1 MIRFNK
7 VSLRRGL
14 RELFKDANFTIH
26 PGDSIGVVGNN
37 GSGKSSLF
45 SLLRKEFGTDSGD
58 LSIPQNWRIA
68 HMSQEVSATNRP
80 AIDFVMDG
88 DEKLR
93 ELETSLATAEKNND
107 NTALASLHA
116 ELDAHDGYLAPVKA
130 AQLLSGLGFAQAD
143 HTRPVADFSG
153 GWRIRLNLARTLMCP
168 SDLMLLDEPTN
179 HLDLDTV
186 GWLEQWLQRYEGT
199 MLVISHDRDFLD
211 ATTQRTLQFERNTLV
226 IYKGNYSAAEQQ
238 KAERLAQHQAM
249 FEKQQQRISEIDA
262 FVRRFRAKATK
273 AKQAQSR
280 LKELERLEKIEA
292 AHVDSPFN
300 FRLPCWPRLSDP
312 LLNLSHANLGYSADT
327 PIVSKVNISIRPGD
341 RFGIL
346 GPNGAGKSTLLKTL
360 AGILPPLNGERVC
373 GEHLRIGYFTQHQL
387 ETLDEDASPF
397 LHLQRL
403 RPDAAEQE
411 IRNFVGSFGFDNDQ
425 SLNTI
430 ENFSGGEQARLALAM
445 IAWQQPNLLILDE
458 PTNHLDLEMR
468 HALTVA
474 LQTYE
479 GAVVV
484 VSHDRHLLKNTVDQF
499 IVVNHGKALDFNGSV
514 EDYQSQL
521 STSADSDKPSS
532 REKLDDKKN
541 KRKQSAEQRKKLQ
554 PLRNEAR
561 KLEKQMS
568 SLETTLADMEQQL
581 ADSELYNSE
590 NSDKLKKLLLTQAQ
604 QQKTMNGAEEQW
616 LMLEEKLQA
625 AEEESSD

>member
-1 MIRFNK
+1 
-7 VSLRRGL
+7 
-14 RELFKDANFTIH
+14 
-26 PGDSIGVVGNN
+26 
-37 GSGKSSLF
+37 
-45 SLLRKEFGTDSGD
+45 
-58 LSIPQNWRIA
+58 
-68 HMSQEVSATNRP
+68 
-80 AIDFVMDG
+80 
-88 DEKLR
+88 
-93 ELETSLATAEKNND
+93 
-107 NTALASLHA
+107 
-116 ELDAHDGYLAPVKA
+116 
-130 AQLLSGLGFAQAD
+130 
-143 HTRPVADFSG
+143 
-153 GWRIRLNLARTLMCP
+153 
-168 SDLMLLDEPTN
+168 
-179 HLDLDTV
+179 
-186 GWLEQWLQRYEGT
+186 
-199 MLVISHDRDFLD
+199 
-211 ATTQRTLQFERNTLV
+211 
-226 IYKGNYSAAEQQ
+226 
-238 KAERLAQHQAM
+238 M

-312 LLNLSHANLGYSADT
+312 LLNLSHTNLGYGAQA

-360 AGILPPLNGERVC
+360 AGILRPLNGERVC

-499 IVVNHGKALDFNGSV
+499 IVVNHGKALDFNGSI

-521 STSADSDKPSS
+521 STPTDSDKPSS

-554 PLRNEAR
+554 PLRNEIR

-568 SLETTLADMEQQL
+568 SLETILAVMEQQL
-581 ADSELYNSE
+581 ADSELYNNE

-604 QQKTMNGAEEQW
+604 QQKTMNSAEEQW
-616 LMLEEKLQA
+616 LMLEEQLQTA
-625 AEEESSD
+625 ADESSD